1 MNSKPRSKLITISS
15 ILVLYLIIFFL
26 FSQLGFPIR
35 KDEIHYWPVSLKF
48 SQDWVPGVDLLKNY
62 DELTTPLSFIIFGT
76 IEHLFHGGIFAGRL
90 LNLILSFGM
99 LSILVWMG
107 GASRKYLI
115 SMVGILVYPYFIGCS
130 THLYTDVI
138 AAFFVLIG
146 LVTYLKGANWVSC
159 LSFVLAISARQYML
173 AFPLGIFTFETLN
186 LLKSGDSKV
195 RRGIAVRSLWQGV
208 GWVSIGV
215 WILLWGNF
223 GPGLEVFRQN
233 VLTTSL
239 FKLTPEHSL
248 YFLSCLGFY
257 FVLPEAI
264 LLYAMSLIA
273 AGHAIPTPCRVW
285 GKSPARTQKNTGFR
299 VKPGMT
305 KTERLM
311 SLCLKRT
318 KWVSNSLNKR
328 IIIVSASLLLL
339 FLLFPPYQNVNYD
352 IPTMGYMDKLFRM
365 IGGDL
370 FRMAVFYILA
380 LTACLRFLSFDLE
393 SFFVLSNGLV
403 MLKSHIAWDKYLL
416 PLIVALWFLNAY
428 EKKET
433 LSATHL

>member
-1 MNSKPRSKLITISS
+1 MTDFKLRSRLITVSS
-15 ILVLYLIIFFL
+15 ILVLYLIVFIL
-26 FSQLGFPIR
+26 LSQLRFPIR

-48 SQDWVPGVDLLKNY
+48 SQDWVPSVDLLKNY

-107 GASRKYLI
+107 GPSRKYLI
-115 SMVGILVYPYFIGCS
+115 STVGILVYPYFIGCS

-146 LVTYLKGANWVSC
+146 LIAYLKRANWVSC
-159 LSFVLAISARQYML
+159 LSFALAISSRQYML
-173 AFPLGIFTFETLN
+173 AFPLAIFIFEILN

-195 RRGIAVRSLWQGV
+195 RREIAVRSLWQGFACL
-208 GWVSIGV
+208 SIGV

-233 VLTTSL
+233 VLTLSFL
-239 FKLTPEHSL
+239 KLIPEHSL
-248 YFLSCLGFY
+248 YFLSCVGFY
-257 FVLPEAI
+257 FVIPELV
-264 LLYAMSLIA
+264 LL
-273 AGHAIPTPCRVW
+273 R
-285 GKSPARTQKNTGFR
+285 RTTWM
-299 VKPGMT
+299 V
-305 KTERLM
+305 
-311 SLCLKRT
+311 
-318 KWVSNSLNKR
+318 NSMNKR

-365 IGGDL
+365 IGGDF

-380 LTACLRFLSFDLE
+380 LMACLRFLTTDLE
-393 SFFVLSNGLV
+393 SLLVLSNGLV

-416 PLIVALWFLNAY
+416 PLIIVLWFLNAY
-428 EKKET
+428 KRKEPSPASP
-433 LSATHL
+433 L